1 VDERSWGQRLT
12 DGSQPNSVD
21 AQDWPEPIYVATTG
35 STNADVLALAR
46 QGACEGT
53 MVVADEQT
61 AGRGRLNRSWDSAAA
76 AGLWCSVLARPEQRL
91 GLIPLVTAIAAARA
105 LQSRGVECMVKW
117 PNDLV
122 VDRKAHDGS
131 PGPRKIGG
139 ILSEVDGDAVVIG
152 IGINLTHAVADL
164 PVPRATSV
172 LLEGAPPDR
181 ELLVA
186 ALREE
191 LRWGFAALAAGRD
204 VVAAY
209 RVECLTVGREV
220 IVDLPDGTV
229 VSGTAARVLDD
240 GRLEIDSSGDL
251 HVIAAGDVI
260 HATI

>member
-1 VDERSWGQRLT
+1 
-12 DGSQPNSVD
+12 
-21 AQDWPEPIYVATTG
+21 
-35 STNADVLALAR
+35 
-46 QGACEGT
+46 
-53 MVVADEQT
+53 
-61 AGRGRLNRSWDSAAA
+61 
-76 AGLWCSVLARPEQRL
+76 
-91 GLIPLVTAIAAARA
+91 
-105 LQSRGVECMVKW
+105 
-117 PNDLV
+117 
-122 VDRKAHDGS
+122 
-131 PGPRKIGG
+131 
-139 ILSEVDGDAVVIG
+139 
-152 IGINLTHAVADL
+152 
-164 PVPRATSV
+164 
-172 LLEGAPPDR
+172 
-181 ELLVA
+181 LVA